1 MSLDSRQFWKLA
13 AVGFQVL
20 VDKEVVQF
28 GPVPPVPVI
37 LTLAA
42 LETAWA
48 LGRSLALLT
57 IWSLPEL

>member
-1 MSLDSRQFWKLA
+1 MSLDSTQFWKLA
-13 AVGFQVL
+13 AVGFQLL

-48 LGRSLALLT
+48 LGRSLALL
-57 IWSLPEL
+57 